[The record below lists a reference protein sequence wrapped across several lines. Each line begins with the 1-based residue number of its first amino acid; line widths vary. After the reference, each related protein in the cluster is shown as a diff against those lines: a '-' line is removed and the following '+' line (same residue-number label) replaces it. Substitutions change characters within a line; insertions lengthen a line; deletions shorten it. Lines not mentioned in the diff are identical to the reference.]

1 MLRGEGEPDFPRD
14 ATFLGALFESL
25 VVQTLRV
32 LAQLNGSEASH
43 LRTVD
48 GRHEVDVIVQRPD
61 LRVLAVEVKLSTAVR
76 PADVADLNWLE
87 AQIPGRVV
95 DKLLI
100 NTGQRAYRRPDGVA
114 VAPLALLGR

>member
-1 MLRGEGEPDFPRD
+1 M
-14 ATFLGALFESL
+14 
-25 VVQTLRV
+25 
-32 LAQLNGSEASH
+32 LAQLNGSETFH

-61 LRVLAVEVKLSTAVR
+61 LRVLAVAVKLSTAVR
-76 PADVADLNWLE
+76 PADVADLNWLG